1 MKKGKG
7 RPKGYKPF
15 IDITYEELGQWV
27 GPKALVK
34 VNTKWLEF
42 LKGNLEVDSNS
53 DVDYNSGKKIINV
66 EEVPSPI
73 EYNITRFDNE

>member
-27 GPKALVK
+27 GPKAIVK
-34 VNTKWLEF
+34 VNTKWLDF
-42 LKGNLEVDSNS
+42 LKGNLELDSKPEKSDNRKTIV
-53 DVDYNSGKKIINV
+53 DVDEIT
-66 EEVPSPI
+66 PPI
-73 EYNITRFDNE
+73 EYKLTVFDNE

>member
-27 GPKALVK
+27 GPKAIVK
-34 VNTKWLEF
+34 VNTKWLDF
-42 LKGNLEVDSNS
+42 LKGNLDLDTKSEESYSRETIVDT
-53 DVDYNSGKKIINV
+53 DDII
-66 EEVPSPI
+66 PPI
-73 EYNITRFDNE
+73 EYNLTNFDNE

>member
-27 GPKALVK
+27 GPKAIVK
-34 VNTKWLEF
+34 VNTKWLDF
-42 LKGNLEVDSNS
+42 LKGNLDLDTKSEEPYSRETIVDT
-53 DVDYNSGKKIINV
+53 DDII
-66 EEVPSPI
+66 PPI
-73 EYNITRFDNE
+73 EYNLTNFDNE

>member
-27 GPKALVK
+27 GPKAIVK
-34 VNTKWLEF
+34 VNTKWLDF
-42 LKGNLEVDSNS
+42 LKGNLELDSEEQKPNNNATIV
-53 DVDYNSGKKIINV
+53 DVDEIA
-66 EEVPSPI
+66 PPI
-73 EYNITRFDNE
+73 EYNLTNFNDE